1 MFMHA
6 PVMTLLFYALFFAG
20 LGWLIWRSMRDE
32 QPTKPRESS
41 RAPPRDAAPRGSIEL
56 ADDQSLRRFVPPSF
70 DSPRDLGAMYANPQ
84 VTYADATTEIRGL
97 VDESTAYVGA
107 SRDAIRDGWYDH
119 TFYLAAW
126 AEKGEAIRRRELHI
140 SRPIP
145 DKTYRDDIGPGKV
158 VRMRVFLDEDRRR
171 AIVDALLSRDEPNG
185 DFATIAAELR
195 EPIRRMTEEF
205 GTLEYDRERRTFDGQ
220 GEWRGRPVKVSFDAI
235 SLEDLE
241 RLLPVLVSLWA
252 EQERWQTEV
261 EAGLVD
267 ELLEGANDW
276 AHDMDDPPMTAEQF
290 LARLRLETVSIDDRG
305 GFTFWF
311 DDGDVFSGHVVEACG
326 TLDSG
331 ISLCVYEG

>member
-1 MFMHA
+1 MHA

-126 AEKGEAIRRRELHI
+126 AEKGKP
-140 SRPIP
+140 S
-145 DKTYRDDIGPGKV
+145 G
-158 VRMRVFLDEDRRR
+158 
-171 AIVDALLSRDEPNG
+171 
-185 DFATIAAELR
+185 AASCTS
-195 EPIRRMTEEF
+195 PAPFPT
-205 GTLEYDRERRTFDGQ
+205 RRTEATSAPAKSFECASSWTKTEDGRSSTRCS
-220 GEWRGRPVKVSFDAI
+220 RGTSRTVTSP
-235 SLEDLE
+235 
-241 RLLPVLVSLWA
+241 RL
-252 EQERWQTEV
+252 
-261 EAGLVD
+261 
-267 ELLEGANDW
+267 
-276 AHDMDDPPMTAEQF
+276 PPSS
-290 LARLRLETVSIDDRG
+290 VNPSG
-305 GFTFWF
+305 G
-311 DDGDVFSGHVVEACG
+311 
-326 TLDSG
+326 
-331 ISLCVYEG
+331 